1 MKQFCD
7 FLMDLKPKFVVAI
20 QTIYDDWERTQKE
33 NDCNIKSQINS
44 KFLAQVSNLI
54 LENISPN
61 TKESIKIK
69 IKDLYVNEPFLLIHN
84 GRDEFTIKIPPEIY
98 EHQVKN
104 ERIWVKIVDV
114 KFNQEDI
121 KIKCKKVNYKNVT
134 F

>member
-114 KFNQEDI
+114 KFNQEDL

>member
-1 MKQFCD
+1 
-7 FLMDLKPKFVVAI
+7 MDLKPKFVVAI